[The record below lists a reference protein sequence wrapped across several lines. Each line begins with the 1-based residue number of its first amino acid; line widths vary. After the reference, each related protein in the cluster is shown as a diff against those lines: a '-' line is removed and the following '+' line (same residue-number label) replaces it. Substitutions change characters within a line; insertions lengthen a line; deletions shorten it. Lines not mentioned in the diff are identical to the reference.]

1 MAALFASA
9 ARVPVASLMMA
20 LEMTGG
26 YQLIVPTMMAVAV
39 SYLVQ
44 TALTHQKK
52 YNSLYEAQVKDR
64 SESPVHQD
72 EYIART
78 LYMLKSN
85 QLRFYRGEVPF
96 SLSLQDIIKWRTP
109 IRLQETGQ
117 FFYFGYVRN
126 RLELT
131 GKPLKDTELAH
142 QNVRLIVMIRDGT
155 PIIPNGNTILFPKDK
170 VILVARPEDYDH
182 IRTMIRIPY
191 LMKHSDK

>member
-1 MAALFASA
+1 
-9 ARVPVASLMMA
+9 
-20 LEMTGG
+20 
-26 YQLIVPTMMAVAV
+26 
-39 SYLVQ
+39 
-44 TALTHQKK
+44 
-52 YNSLYEAQVKDR
+52 YEAQVKDR